1 VNPQST
7 RRLIRSTA
15 GLFVY
20 VVAYLALRL
29 LPTQTYAGYFNTTV
43 QLVGDVACVI
53 LAFSAARSSDAAWRG
68 FFRGIGVAAAFLLVA
83 NVAWGIVINISALD
97 PNKTLEALAYRIP
110 YLLCLGFW
118 TYAWLEL
125 ATRHVNRGASVGLFF
140 TAFLVGGALAAM
152 IVQYYGPLIFN
163 SANPHRVFVFLYV
176 GLEVAA
182 LIFSTGAAII
192 EVSPYPI
199 LIAVGYVLLV
209 AADFVF
215 NTNELQ
221 DTVAQNSLVEI
232 PWTLAQIC
240 VALGISSQ
248 RSALQS
254 RGESPESNVNAHLA
268 IPLLCVVLT
277 AGLIGAVI
285 SRFVHPD
292 PIALGCYLFGT
303 AITAIAVTA
312 LARSHAHAL
321 GQALRQMSGFV
332 KRGQTPTHFNSS
344 EVLRLFGSGA
354 VLNEVGTYLREAR
367 NETVPCSWDRMFSL
381 EEAWIAEKQH
391 QVFIAMPFT
400 QPWSATVDNWIRVLI
415 RDLHWLPLRADELF
429 ETRDVL
435 SGIWK
440 GICESE
446 IVVADLTGRNP
457 NVLYEVG
464 IAHCLG
470 KPVVFTCQKSEDIP
484 FDLSTRRVVLYNLA
498 ELDIAS
504 PFLRKALL
512 GCTRDTTGL
521 WSGTK

>member
-1 VNPQST
+1 MNPQVT
-7 RRLIRSTA
+7 RSLIRSAA

-29 LPTQTYAGYFNTTV
+29 LPNQAYAGYFNTTV
-43 QLVGDVACVI
+43 QLGCDIACVI
-53 LAFSAARSSDAAWRG
+53 LAFSAVRSSDAAWRG
-68 FFRGIGVAAAFLLVA
+68 FFRGIGFASAFLLVA
-83 NVAWGIVINISALD
+83 NVAWGIVINIWAVD

-125 ATRHVNRGASVGLFF
+125 AVRHVNRGAGIGLFF
-140 TAFLVGGALAAM
+140 TALLVGGALAALL
-152 IVQYYGPLIFN
+152 VQYYGPLIFD

-182 LIFSTGAAII
+182 LIFSTGTAII
-192 EVSPYPI
+192 EIHPYPI

-232 PWTLAQIC
+232 PWTLAQIF

-248 RSALQS
+248 QS
-254 RGESPESNVNAHLA
+254 SLLSRDKSPESNLNAHFA

-277 AGLIGAVI
+277 AGLFGAVV

-303 AITAIAVTA
+303 AITAIAVSA
-312 LARSHAHAL
+312 IARSHSYAL
-321 GQALRQMSGFV
+321 GQALSQIRGFV
-332 KRGQTPTHFNSS
+332 MRGQTPSRWNGN
-344 EVLRLFGSGA
+344 EVLRLFGSAA
-354 VLNEVGTYLREAR
+354 VLNEVGTYLQAAR
-367 NETVPCSWDRMFSL
+367 NETVPCSWDRMFPI
-381 EEAWIAEKQH
+381 EEAWGAEKRH
-391 QVFIAMPFT
+391 QVFIAMPFSA
-400 QPWSATVDNWIRVLI
+400 PWSSTIDDWIRLVI
-415 RDLHWLPLRADELF
+415 RDLGWIPLRADELF

-446 IVVADLTGRNP
+446 IVIADLTGRNP

-470 KPVVFTCQKSEDIP
+470 KPVVFMCQKSEDIP
-484 FDLSTRRVVLYNLA
+484 FDLSTRRVVLYNVT
-498 ELDIAS
+498 ELKSATQS
-504 PFLRKALL
+504 LRKALA
-512 GCTRDTTGL
+512 GCSRERIVP
-521 WSGTK
+521 SN